1 MVDTTHEQPPRET
14 RYMTISER
22 LDAIAGNTRKI
33 IRILFH
39 ICDDLMPG
47 HSGITDILTE
57 IRLEMEKEMD
67 EEALF

>member
-1 MVDTTHEQPPRET
+1 
-14 RYMTISER
+14 MTISER
-22 LDAIAGNTRKI
+22 LDAIEGNTRKI